1 VPAQRGHDRRH
12 IFAGHFHQRGKTRMT
27 FHQGGDV
34 SVVRAAQQ
42 IALPLTGNGA
52 VLDFRGPFS
61 DGDGIHDLA
70 TMAAVKRLG
79 KTLKTDPLPFG

>member
-1 VPAQRGHDRRH
+1 
-12 IFAGHFHQRGKTRMT
+12 MT

-34 SVVRAAQQ
+34 TVVRAAQQ